1 MLPDELTLLAVT
13 FSLVMTSCF
22 IYLFVFFIRSIFFS
36 QPVFFV
42 QLQLVHLFG
51 LLKFDDPFL
60 RAGAKVKC
68 RFC

>member
-1 MLPDELTLLAVT
+1 MLPDELILLAVT

-42 QLQLVHLFG
+42 QLQYVHLFE
-51 LLKFDDPFL
+51 LLKSYDPFL
-60 RAGAKVKC
+60 QAGAKVKC